1 MSFLAWLLLGAA
13 IGLVVTLVH
22 KKRDSGLY
30 AANLTLGI
38 IGGLF
43 GGIAGAAA
51 GIASMS
57 EFTWLSLAPAAA
69 GALIL
74 IGLYLFAKRP
84 RHYG

>member
-1 MSFLAWLLLGAA
+1 MLLGSA
-13 IGLVVTLVH
+13 IGTAVTLLT

-30 AANLTLGI
+30 AAAITLGI
-38 IGGLF
+38 IGALF
-43 GGIAGAAA
+43 GGIAGAAT

-57 EFTWLSLAPAAA
+57 DFSWLSMAPAAA

-84 RHYG
+84 RHH